1 MKRLLHCP
9 IWQPPPRLLR
19 PLALAQAPES
29 VLERE
34 TLPQQQEQAS
44 ALALGLSEVLALV
57 VVPVLAQELA

>member
-1 MKRLLHCP
+1 MKRRLHCP

-34 TLPQQQEQAS
+34 RETLPQQQEQAS

-57 VVPVLAQELA
+57 AVPVPVRA